1 MEWAGRANA
10 KTDVEEN
17 SASEHVDQVA
27 TNDTEENSAAE
38 HEELAGNSASEHEE
52 LLAIVAADG
61 SGNNEVLKL
70 FEYHKQNPRSECWF
84 CFPLIRGASSI
95 CIGCSA
101 TICPAHRHSPTGLC
115 IGTEKKGLISCYSKS
130 RASGWTCLSEVKF
143 ARLCEW
149 QLTHMDSKV

>member
-52 LLAIVAADG
+52 LLAIVAA
-61 SGNNEVLKL
+61 
-70 FEYHKQNPRSECWF
+70 P
-84 CFPLIRGASSI
+84 
-95 CIGCSA
+95 A
-101 TICPAHRHSPTGLC
+101 TTR
-115 IGTEKKGLISCYSKS
+115 
-130 RASGWTCLSEVKF
+130 F
-143 ARLCEW
+143 
-149 QLTHMDSKV
+149 